1 MTKTIR
7 AALWIPLALGTA
19 CSKPAPPPPPPQ
31 PQPVVVQPAPAPLPQ
46 YITIR
51 DRIEFETN
59 KAILLPQSFPVLD
72 DVVDQLKRNPQIT
85 LVEIGGHTDSVG
97 NKEDNLRLSQERCEA
112 VRVYL
117 VSRGIELARLRAVGH
132 GDQVPVATNDNEE
145 GRFKNRRVEFR
156 IVNQAAGH

>member
-1 MTKTIR
+1 MTKTTH
-7 AALWIPLALGTA
+7 AALWILLALGTA

-46 YITIR
+46 YITIK

-85 LVEIGGHTDSVG
+85 SVEIGGHTDSVG
-97 NKEDNLRLSQERCEA
+97 NKEDNLRLSQERAES

-117 VSRGIELARLRAVGH
+117 VSKGVELARLRAMGY
-132 GDQVPVATNDNEE
+132 GDKVPVATNDNEE

-156 IVNQAAGH
+156 IVEQGGTH